1 MLRRRRRRGDG
12 NGRWGLKR
20 WGNATTNRTRGA
32 RRKVE
37 GNNTMLGDHAWLGND
52 ATLGRHAS
60 LDDDATHGDHASLG
74 DDAALGDDMTAA
86 EKADRDGV
94 DDRSSVEV
102 VRVVVVPQLGGREG
116 RRRRSDNTQD
126 R

>member
-1 MLRRRRRRGDG
+1 
-12 NGRWGLKR
+12 
-20 WGNATTNRTRGA
+20 
-32 RRKVE
+32 
-37 GNNTMLGDHAWLGND
+37 MLGDHAWLGND

-60 LDDDATHGDHASLG
+60 LDDDATHGDHTSLG

-116 RRRRSDNTQD
+116 RRRRSDTTQD
-126 R
+126 RRLSSCPCVWMPLLMTTR